1 MAPGGDAG
9 IIRPDLINQSNAR
22 ANVTVHDGL
31 TIHSTSLSS
40 FETDVCRPA
49 AASCSSFL
57 ARRKRHEQAEAIAA
71 IAQRLKFRAKSVV
84 VLPEAKKIQYLL
96 DLPVIPEAVA
106 ARLLISHHIAN
117 KRVMMAAFLDALG
130 VAHDNGMIAEDAVIP
145 QESDKIHAAVR
156 AIAESFPAE
165 DVALYLSTL
174 SWQDPQTW
182 SVLAKL
188 PETRIPDK
196 E

>member
-1 MAPGGDAG
+1 MTESPS
-9 IIRPDLINQSNAR
+9 IPRPSLLLKQMSADRRRQAAQAFWRDESG
-22 ANVTVHDGL
+22 AN
-31 TIHSTSLSS
+31 
-40 FETDVCRPA
+40 
-49 AASCSSFL
+49 
-57 ARRKRHEQAEAIAA
+57 EQAEAIAA

-84 VLPEAKKIQYLL
+84 VLPEARKYLL

-106 ARLLISHHIAN
+106 ARLLISHHIAH

-182 SVLAKL
+182 AVLAKL
-188 PETRIPDK
+188 PETRIPGK

>member
-1 MAPGGDAG
+1 MTDSPSIPRPSLLFKQMSADRRRQAAQAFWRDEGG
-9 IIRPDLINQSNAR
+9 S
-22 ANVTVHDGL
+22 
-31 TIHSTSLSS
+31 
-40 FETDVCRPA
+40 
-49 AASCSSFL
+49 
-57 ARRKRHEQAEAIAA
+57 KEQAEAIAA

-84 VLPEAKKIQYLL
+84 ALPEAKKIQYLL

-106 ARLLISHHIAN
+106 ARLLISHHIAH

-130 VAHDNGMIAEDAVIP
+130 VAHDNGMIADDAVIP

-188 PETRIPDK
+188 PETRIPGK